1 MTLVITQRQ
10 RRQIVNQVD
19 GASVGLAV
27 LVGAAISLG
36 LIELLTSPLEQI
48 ASVNTQILA
57 VQTALLASPLLIS
70 MLLLLRDG
78 GVLVGQGA
86 LLAARHPRWLRRLW
100 LVQVVPLVLA
110 SLVLVLYLVAAAMVS
125 ATLTQ
130 PERNNI
136 GELATLLGSLA
147 PSSFA
152 LVLVK
157 TAMFAAVTL
166 WISLQQGA
174 RGQRQG
180 LRPMAALSRAISLTM
195 AVLLGLEL
203 ALVLAFDPLLIR
215 Q

>member
-1 MTLVITQRQ
+1 VITQRQ

-36 LIELLTSPLEQI
+36 LIELLSSPLEQV
-48 ASVNTQILA
+48 ASVNTQTLA
-57 VQTALLASPLLIS
+57 VQTTLLASPLLIS

-78 GVLVGQGA
+78 GVLVSQGA

-110 SLVLVLYLVAAAMVS
+110 SLVLMLYLVAAAMVS
-125 ATLTQ
+125 ATLTH

-152 LVLVK
+152 LALVK
-157 TAMFAAVTL
+157 TALFAAVTL

-174 RGQRQG
+174 RAQRQG
-180 LRPMAALSRAISLTM
+180 LRPMAALSPAISLTL
-195 AVLLGLEL
+195 AVLLGLDL
-203 ALVLAFDPLLIR
+203 ALVMAFDPLLIR